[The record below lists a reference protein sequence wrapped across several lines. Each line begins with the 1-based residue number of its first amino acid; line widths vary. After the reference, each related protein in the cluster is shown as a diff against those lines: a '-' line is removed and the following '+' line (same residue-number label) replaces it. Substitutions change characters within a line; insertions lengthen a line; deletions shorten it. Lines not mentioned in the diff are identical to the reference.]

1 MNEGKDGFGGKQG
14 EKFGGGFE
22 QDRPGGKGEELRDKL
37 ADEYG
42 QDREQEFGQAGKD
55 ESLREKLEQQY
66 SPDQTGSG
74 GKDENSPF
82 FGTDEGKDAFGGSD
96 AGEDKLAGSNDQFD
110 RETSGDASE
119 FDKGGIDGEKGG
131 GRY

>member
-1 MNEGKDGFGGKQG
+1 MNEGKDGFGGKQ
-14 EKFGGGFE
+14 F
-22 QDRPGGKGEELRDKL
+22 
-37 ADEYG
+37 G
-42 QDREQEFGQAGKD
+42 QDGKRQD

-74 GKDENSPF
+74 DKGQDDSPF
-82 FGTDEGKDAFGGSD
+82 FGKGEGKEASGGSQWD
-96 AGEDKLAGSNDQFD
+96 DDKSGGSKGQFESDSEGESP
-110 RETSGDASE
+110 E